1 MPGSREA
8 AAEGP
13 DDQSRQGRGCLAGSA
28 RLTPPTAR
36 AAPASGVPPRMK
48 IWMILRPMAASRT
61 RAFTTPCSASLASIA
76 SSSEG
81 AWQRRWP
88 IGMPYIIYSTALSL
102 ILNLCGG
109 ALGWLTSFFCRSAGC
124 VFLGVCSRGAVRD
137 GCSFGPVVGP
147 GPGRVGFGALGGQ
160 AVCGRM
166 CRKSRPDAG
175 GSEPVW
181 RAGVFP
187 GAAPVRLG
195 CECAGEAVL
204 GVGGEDEPGPAVGG
218 FGECGYLGRSSRGSV

>member
-102 ILNLCGG
+102 ILDLCGG

-124 VFLGVCSRGAVRD
+124 VFLGVCTSWRGAGWVFFRP
-137 GCSFGPVVGP
+137 GGRSGAGAGGFWCSGRAGGLWADVPEVAAGRGRERAGLESWGFPRGGAGPA
-147 GPGRVGFGALGGQ
+147 RLR
-160 AVCGRM
+160 VCGR
-166 CRKSRPDAG
+166 G
-175 GSEPVW
+175 
-181 RAGVFP
+181 
-187 GAAPVRLG
+187 
-195 CECAGEAVL
+195 
-204 GVGGEDEPGPAVGG
+204 GVG
-218 FGECGYLGRSSRGSV
+218 CRRRG